1 MKKIIIGCLLCTTQW
16 LFAQPGPAHNL
27 VFDSLATRWDEGIP
41 LGNGW
46 LGALIWKKENK
57 VRLSLDRVDLWDDRP
72 MAEIDKLT
80 FKWVAEKVRLNQYDS
95 VQKRGD
101 EPYEKYAAP
110 TKIPGAAMEFNCTKF
125 GKVISNE
132 LDIATGL
139 SVIKFENGVVFNN
152 YVHAVNQVGYFGFEN
167 LPEAAIV
174 PELLVPAYNSGKPGF
189 IGNSTEGQGLERLG
203 YKKGTV
209 TKTATSIRYHQPT
222 WNGHYYEVLV
232 QWKQFSAHHIIGQW
246 TISNNTRAVLPVLNT
261 LAKEPT
267 GWNSHTA
274 WWKDYWGR
282 SAIAIPDPQLE
293 KQYYLEMYKFGCVAR
308 SNTPPISL
316 QAIWTADNGNLP
328 PWKGDYHHDLNT
340 QLSYWPGYT
349 GNHLDLTASYT
360 NWLWKIKEVN
370 KKWTRRYFGVDG
382 LNVPGVTTISGKEMG
397 GWIQYSMSP
406 TTAAWVAQHFYWQWK
421 YTMDI
426 KFLKERC
433 IPYFDDI
440 ESYIKSFS
448 IEAPREEEIHK
459 HHASDTGRKNSTEI
473 PFDGAGAEGVETAIK
488 LPLSSSPEYHDNS
501 INAWFNDFTNYDLAL
516 LKGFFANRAQM
527 YPIVEKKYFFKKVF
541 NGLTFKYFNSNETG
555 LTIAPGQNLDESHR
569 HHAHLMAIYPLG
581 LLSPDKDD
589 QKQLI
594 SKSLRWLETMGT
606 RNWCGYS
613 FTWAAGIYARAKEA
627 DNAANMLKIFSSNF
641 CSPNSFHLNGDQKGG
656 QYSSF
661 TYRPFTL
668 EGNFAFAQGLHEM
681 LIQSYNGYIEIFPAV
696 PDAWKRI
703 SFQQLRTEGAFLV
716 SAKREGGLTDEV
728 VITAEQGGLLKLKLP
743 FKTWWV
749 KGIDRQQ
756 IDNSDKTMLT
766 VHLKKGQ
773 TIIIKNGYE

>member
-1 MKKIIIGCLLCTTQW
+1 MKTILTAWLLCTTLW
-16 LFAQPGPAHNL
+16 LSAQPNSAHNL
-27 VFDSLATRWDEGIP
+27 VFDSMATRWDEGIP

-46 LGALIWKKENK
+46 LGALLWKKENK
-57 VRLSLDRVDLWDDRP
+57 IRLSLDRVDLWDDRP
-72 MAEIDKLT
+72 MPEIDKLT
-80 FKWVAEKVRLNQYDS
+80 FKWVVEKVKLNQYDS

-110 TKIPGAAMEFNCTKF
+110 TKIPGAAMEFNCTSF

-139 SVIKFENGVVFNN
+139 SVIKFENGVVLNN
-152 YVHAVNQVGYFGFEN
+152 YVHAVKQTGYFGFEN
-167 LPEAAIV
+167 LPEANII
-174 PELLVPAYNSGKPGF
+174 PELLVPAYNSGKPGAM
-189 IGNSTEGQGLERLG
+189 GNSTEGQGLERLG
-203 YKKGTV
+203 YKKGTI

-232 QWKQFSAHHIIGQW
+232 QWKKFSAHHIIGQW
-246 TISNNTRAVLPVLNT
+246 TISNNAPAVLPVLNT
-261 LAKEPT
+261 LSKEPT
-267 GWNSHTA
+267 GWASHTA

-282 SAIAIPDPQLE
+282 SSIAIPDASLE

-370 KKWTRRYFGVDG
+370 RKWTKHYFGVNG

-406 TTAAWVAQHFYWQWK
+406 TTAAWVTQHFYWQWK
-421 YTMDI
+421 YSMDER
-426 KFLKERC
+426 FLLEKAR
-433 IPYFDDI
+433 PYFDEVGKYLEGLAGIRFQGDSSQLLIDSFPAYPDSAVSVIQDYVSGDI
-440 ESYIKSFS
+440 DSRLILS
-448 IEAPREEEIHK
+448 
-459 HHASDTGRKNSTEI
+459 
-473 PFDGAGAEGVETAIK
+473 
-488 LPLSSSPEYHDNS
+488 LSSSPEYHDNS
-501 INAWFNDFTNYDLAL
+501 INAWFKETTNYDRAL
-516 LKGFFANRAQM
+516 LNGFFDNKRH
-527 YPIVEKKYFFKKVF
+527 IVSFSNKKSYWSDIPVHGMF
-541 NGLTFKYFNSNETG
+541 NPFDTNETG

-581 LLSPDKDD
+581 LLSPDEAD
-589 QKQLI
+589 QKDI
-594 SKSLRWLETMGT
+594 INKSLRWLETMGT

-613 FTWAAGIYARAKEA
+613 FTWAASIYARAKQG
-627 DNAANMLKIFSSNF
+627 DNAAKMLKIFASNF

-681 LIQSYNGYIEIFPAV
+681 LIQSYNGHIEVFPAV
-696 PDAWKRI
+696 PDAWKNV
-703 SFQQLRTEGAFLV
+703 SFQHLRTEGAFLV

-728 VITAEQGGLLKLKLP
+728 VITAEQGGLLKIKLP

-749 KGIDRQQ
+749 KGIARQQ
-756 IDNSDKTMLT
+756 IDNS
-766 VHLKKGQ
+766 VNNIVAVVLKKGQ
-773 TIIIKNGYE
+773 TIVFKNGYE